1 MLDQPVHQ
9 ISQVTTDRSSK
20 LRHLKALRREGRRST
35 IAWQLAA
42 VSTIALVASVA
53 LYPLLPR
60 TYTASASVLLRPTNQ
75 EGATTWDQSV
85 RDALDDNAI
94 QTKIDIFRSEGLQLG
109 VIHAHDLLAD
119 PEFNRSLHPS
129 WLHQQAAQ
137 FPWLE
142 QFLPTKRSNILQVE
156 YRLGKNLVVK
166 RERKSYLIQVGYE
179 SDDPAK
185 AAALTNTL
193 VNGFLADQINRKLAS
208 HQALLTALAERIRSL
223 EIGYHTDEQVE
234 HDFVVSSGLSHR
246 GENESARK
254 QLETLSTAV
263 AEAKRHTAEAA
274 NRAEMLAANQRTGG
288 LESTKDALSSPL
300 LQQLRQRF
308 VELSTGTAGPGV
320 PVGATGAVISF
331 LRQGIEAEAQ
341 HLVKAA
347 QNEASVAQLTEVILR
362 GEVLRLDARLVQVE
376 ENERKRADLHRAV
389 QIDLDAISAANQRYM
404 QEAGRGDV
412 LQADVEIVSLATP
425 PDRPSFPIPLFYG
438 AGTMAIVALLCGMI
452 LLPTMMRATARVR

>member
-1 MLDQPVHQ
+1 MLDQPLHQ
-9 ISQVTTDRSSK
+9 IGQVTTDRPSES
-20 LRHLKALRREGRRST
+20 RHLRARQGRRAS
-35 IAWQLAA
+35 IVWQLVT
-42 VSTIALVASVA
+42 VSTIALLASAA

-94 QTKIDIFRSEGLQLG
+94 QTKIDIFRSEGLQLS
-109 VIHAHDLLAD
+109 VIQAHNLLAD

-129 WLHQQAAQ
+129 WLRRQAAQ
-137 FPWLE
+137 YPWLE
-142 QFLPTKRSNILQVE
+142 QFLPGKRSDSLQVE
-156 YRLGKNLVVK
+156 YRLGRNLVVK

-179 SDDPAK
+179 SDDPDK

-193 VNGFLADQINRKLAS
+193 VNGFLADQINRKLVS
-208 HQALLTALAERIRSL
+208 HQALLMALAERIRGL
-223 EIGYHTDEQVE
+223 QTGYHTDEQVE

-246 GENESARK
+246 GENESIRK

-263 AEAKRHTAEAA
+263 AEAMRHTAEATT
-274 NRAEMLAANQRTGG
+274 RADMLVASQRTGG
-288 LESTKDALSSPL
+288 LESTKEALSSLL

-308 VELSTGTAGPGV
+308 VELSAGAAGSGV
-320 PVGATGAVISF
+320 PVGATGGVVSF

-347 QNEASVAQLTEVILR
+347 QNDASVAQQTEAILR
-362 GEVLRLDARLVQVE
+362 GEVGRLDARLVEVE

-389 QIDLDAISAANQRYM
+389 QTDLDAINAANQRYM

-412 LQADVEIVSLATP
+412 LQPDVEIVSLASP

-438 AGTMAIVALLCGMI
+438 AGTMAIVTLLCGII
-452 LLPTMMRATARVR
+452 LLPTMMRATSRVR

>member
-1 MLDQPVHQ
+1 MFDQPVHQ
-9 ISQVTTDRSSK
+9 IDQVTTDGPSR
-20 LRHLKALRREGRRST
+20 LRHLKVRHRQGWRSR
-35 IAWQLAA
+35 IAWQLAT
-42 VSTIALVASVA
+42 VSTIALLTSAA

-109 VIHAHDLLAD
+109 VIHTHDLLAD

-129 WLHQQAAQ
+129 WLRRQVAQ
-137 FPWLE
+137 SPWLE
-142 QFLPTKRSNILQVE
+142 QFLPANRSNLLQVE

-193 VNGFLADQINRKLAS
+193 VNGFLADQINRKLES
-208 HQALLTALAERIRSL
+208 HRALLTALAERIRSL
-223 EIGYHTDEQVE
+223 ETGYHTDEQVE

-246 GENESARK
+246 GENESIRK
-254 QLETLSTAV
+254 QLETLSTAL
-263 AEAKRHTAEAA
+263 AEAKVHMAEATT
-274 NRAEMLAANQRTGG
+274 RADMLVASQRAGG
-288 LESTKDALSSPL
+288 LESTKEALSSPL
-300 LQQLRQRF
+300 FQQLRQRF
-308 VELSTGTAGPGV
+308 VELSTGAAGLAG
-320 PVGATGAVISF
+320 PVGATSGVVSV
-331 LRQGIEAEAQ
+331 LRSGIEAEAQ

-347 QNEASVAQLTEVILR
+347 QNDALVAQLTEEILKA
-362 GEVLRLDARLVQVE
+362 EVGRLDARLVQVE
-376 ENERKRADLHRAV
+376 ESERKRADLHRAV
-389 QIDLDAISAANQRYM
+389 QIDLDAINAANQRYM

-412 LQADVEIVSLATP
+412 LQPDVEIVSLASS
-425 PDRPSFPIPLFYG
+425 PDRPSFPNPLFYG
-438 AGTMAIVALLCGMI
+438 AGTIAIVTLLCGII

>member
-1 MLDQPVHQ
+1 MLDQPLHQ
-9 ISQVTTDRSSK
+9 IHHVTTDRLSES
-20 LRHLKALRREGRRST
+20 RHLKARHARRSS
-35 IAWQLAA
+35 IVRQLVT
-42 VSTIALVASVA
+42 VSTIALLASVA

-94 QTKIDIFRSEGLQLG
+94 QTKIDIFRSEKLQLG
-109 VIHAHDLLAD
+109 VIQAHNLLAD

-129 WLHQQAAQ
+129 WLRRQVARY
-137 FPWLE
+137 PWLE
-142 QFLPTKRSNILQVE
+142 QFLPGKPSDILQVE
-156 YRLGKNLVVK
+156 YRLGKNLAVK

-193 VNGFLADQINRKLAS
+193 VNGFLADQINRKLSS
-208 HQALLTALAERIRSL
+208 HQALLSVLGERIRSL
-223 EIGYHTDEQVE
+223 QSGYHTDEAVE

-246 GENESARK
+246 GENESIRK

-263 AEAKRHTAEAA
+263 ADAKRHTAEATS
-274 NRAEMLAANQRTGG
+274 RAEMLAASQRAGG
-288 LESTKDALSSPL
+288 LESTKEALSSPL

-308 VELSTGTAGPGV
+308 VELSTGAAGPGV
-320 PVGATGAVISF
+320 PVGATGGVVSF

-347 QNEASVAQLTEVILR
+347 QNDASVAQQTEAILQS
-362 GEVLRLDARLVQVE
+362 EVVRLDARLVDVD

-389 QIDLDAISAANQRYM
+389 QTDLDATNAANQRFM

-412 LQADVEIVSLATP
+412 LQPDVEIVSLATP
-425 PDRPSFPIPLFYG
+425 PDRPSFPIPLFYS
-438 AGTMAIVALLCGMI
+438 AGTMAIVMLLCGMI
-452 LLPTMMRATARVR
+452 LLPTMVRATARVR